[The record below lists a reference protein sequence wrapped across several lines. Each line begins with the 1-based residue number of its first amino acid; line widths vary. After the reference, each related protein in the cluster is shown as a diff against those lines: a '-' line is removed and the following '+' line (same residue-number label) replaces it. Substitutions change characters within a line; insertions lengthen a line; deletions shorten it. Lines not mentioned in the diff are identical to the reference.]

1 MFCDVLKA
9 MREKAGYTQQGLADA
24 LNISRGSIS
33 MYELGKREP
42 DYDTLRALAEVL
54 HTTRAELLEEADPA
68 PAQPVIQYPTELQ
81 IKYTALDSHGRHL
94 VDLILDAE
102 YKRCTLQT
110 IAAPEPIYIRHYLVP
125 AAAGAASPVVGEEYE
140 DIPLPIGAPT
150 GADFCITVDGDSM
163 EPWIHDGSLA
173 YVKRGADMQEL
184 DVGVF
189 YVDGDVLIKQWRRDQ
204 EGTLHL
210 LSANPKRKDANR
222 SIPRTSTSTVIC
234 FGKVLLDHKLP
245 APVYD

>member
-1 MFCDVLKA
+1 MKIGDYIKQY
-9 MREKAGYTQQGLADA
+9 REEHGLSARGFASLVGISPQYVVNLESGYGNTGKPCTPTVRILAKIAEGTGISESELFSILDGTVA
-24 LNISRGSIS
+24 LNPPGLMEKYKALDARG
-33 MYELGKREP
+33 
-42 DYDTLRALAEVL
+42 RARVD
-54 HTTRAELLEEADPA
+54 RILEE
-68 PAQPVIQYPTELQ
+68 
-81 IKYTALDSHGRHL
+81 
-94 VDLILDAE
+94 E
-102 YKRCTLQT
+102 YLRCTT
-110 IAAPEPIYIRHYLVP
+110 DAPIYIRHYLVP
-125 AAAGAASPVVGEEYE
+125 AAAGATSPVAGEEYE
-140 DIPLPIGAPT
+140 DIPLPDGAPA
-150 GADFCITVDGDSM
+150 GADFCITVDGGSM

-210 LSANPKRKDANR
+210 LSANPKRQDANR
-222 SIPRTSTSTVIC
+222 SIPRSSTSTVIC